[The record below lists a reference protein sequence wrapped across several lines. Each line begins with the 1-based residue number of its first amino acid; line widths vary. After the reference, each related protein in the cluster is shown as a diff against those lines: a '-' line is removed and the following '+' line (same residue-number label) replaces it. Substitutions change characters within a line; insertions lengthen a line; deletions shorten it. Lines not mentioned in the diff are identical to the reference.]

1 VKAAGRHNQVDSD
14 KDKRCQKDHN
24 MEKDTTYF
32 QRPYTLAEVS
42 TEMELVGKDVE
53 FGRINPLQMP
63 TGINIEGH

>member
-1 VKAAGRHNQVDSD
+1 
-14 KDKRCQKDHN
+14 

-42 TEMELVGKDVE
+42 TEMELVGKDEE